1 MVNFPLYIITLYI
14 MSISCS
20 CYFFWFE
27 VYFVWCECN
36 KSCFLYT
43 AISLE
48 YHLPSFHFSQLPS
61 LELSFPSVI
70 YNSVLF
76 LVHPT
81 RLHLLIEFNSFLFMV
96 KIDKWGLST
105 AILSFLFSGCSRST
119 FFSFFFFS
127 ATTDSWFSLMFLS
140 FFSFFFSIL
149 CLFSRF
155 VICLNHKICRKC
167 LFGKIELFSVI
178 ASYLHYPVWFS
189 SFSSSN
195 SMFFCF
201 WSCILLWIFD

>member
-20 CYFFWFE
+20 CYLFWFE
-27 VYFVWCECN
+27 IYFVWCECN

-48 YHLPSFHFSQLPS
+48 YHLPSLSQLLS
-61 LELSFPSVI
+61 LELSFLSVI

-81 RLHLLIEFNSFLFMV
+81 RLHLLIEFNPLLFMM

-105 AILSFLFSGCSRST
+105 AILSFLFFGCSNLK
-119 FFSFFFFS
+119 FKIHL
-127 ATTDSWFSLMFLS
+127 WHHLLS
-140 FFSFFFSIL
+140 FPSY
-149 CLFSRF
+149 
-155 VICLNHKICRKC
+155 
-167 LFGKIELFSVI
+167 GK
-178 ASYLHYPVWFS
+178 LHSQP
-189 SFSSSN
+189 
-195 SMFFCF
+195 C
-201 WSCILLWIFD
+201 